1 MNPRGVCALCKH
13 VSILQNSHLMPKALY
28 RLLRSPELANPNPT
42 MMTSDFILE
51 TSRQAKTFLLCSA
64 CEQRFHRN
72 GEDWMMRNCCRAQDQ
87 FRLRESLLAIA
98 PGYFDGQVA
107 VYSGKIAKVDL
118 AKLVYFAVS
127 VLWRAA
133 VSYWIVESTRFEP
146 LELGNNFTEQF
157 RLFLLDES
165 EFPQDAAIT
174 TEVLAFHEASLG
186 TAVFP
191 YGGRSGE
198 FHQYGFAIPGV
209 RFALY
214 LGKRIPVE
222 TRRMCTFRSPEGL
235 IMLTNDSLIREV
247 ARIGK
252 KRLAELT
259 KTIS

>member
-1 MNPRGVCALCKH
+1 MTNGECGEPVVNPRGVCALCKH

-42 MMTSDFILE
+42 MMTSDFFLE

-133 VSYWIVESTRFEP
+133 VK
-146 LELGNNFTEQF
+146 
-157 RLFLLDES
+157 LLDCGVNP
-165 EFPQDAAIT
+165 FRTVGTWQQVHRAIQ
-174 TEVLAFHEASLG
+174 
-186 TAVFP
+186 AVP
-191 YGGRSGE
+191 SG
-198 FHQYGFAIPGV
+198 
-209 RFALY
+209 
-214 LGKRIPVE
+214 
-222 TRRMCTFRSPEGL
+222 
-235 IMLTNDSLIREV
+235 
-247 ARIGK
+247 RIGVS
-252 KRLAELT
+252 T
-259 KTIS
+259 GCGHYDGGPCVS